1 MLSPL
6 ARVTAIRFVHVYPC
20 AAVKVY
26 ALVIRCAIA
35 SMFVTAIKIADVN
48 SYKEI
53 ILWR

>member
-6 ARVTAIRFVHVYPC
+6 ARVTAIRFVHVYPF
-20 AAVKVY
+20 ALASMY
-26 ALVIRCAIA
+26 ALA